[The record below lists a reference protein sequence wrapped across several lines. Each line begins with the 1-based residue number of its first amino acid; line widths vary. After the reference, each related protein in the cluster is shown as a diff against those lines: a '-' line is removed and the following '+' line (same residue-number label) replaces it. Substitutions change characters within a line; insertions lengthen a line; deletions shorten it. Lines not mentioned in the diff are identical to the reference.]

1 MERYE
6 VNLEQFTGPLDLL
19 LHLIKGKELDIF
31 TISLAQL
38 TDQFTSYLA
47 DVNNL
52 NIEVAA
58 EYLLMASYLVEIK
71 TKLLIPKQ
79 EVEIEDNYET
89 DLRNELIARLLE
101 YKKIKEVTKY
111 FKEQH
116 EQGRQYLSKPK
127 TIIKGNK
134 VPDEQLPLSP
144 KINVDK
150 LANTFLKMLE
160 RINLQRPLQSNIVI
174 SEVSPED
181 MAVKIVQLMGET
193 SKTWLL
199 EELLSHFEPTLQVFV
214 ASFIA
219 LLDLARSQK
228 IVIEQSD
235 HLEQI
240 YLTFQK

>member
-38 TDQFTSYLA
+38 TDQFTGYLA
-47 DVNNL
+47 NVNDL
-52 NIEVAA
+52 NIEMAS

-111 FKEQH
+111 FKAQH

-181 MAVKIVQLMGET
+181 MAVKIVQLMGVT
-193 SKTWLL
+193 TKTWLL
-199 EELLSHFEPTLQVFV
+199 EELLSHFEPTLQIFV
-214 ASFIA
+214 ACFIA

-240 YLTFQK
+240 YLTFQE